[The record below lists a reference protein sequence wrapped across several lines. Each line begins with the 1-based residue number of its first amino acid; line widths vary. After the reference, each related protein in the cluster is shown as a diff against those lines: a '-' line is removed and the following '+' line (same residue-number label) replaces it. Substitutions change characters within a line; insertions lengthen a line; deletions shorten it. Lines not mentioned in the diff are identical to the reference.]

1 MPDSS
6 HDEKS
11 KKRHFQKRQIIFKH
25 LQKLKNALVQWLKTP
40 LAGQK
45 EGENQILNA
54 IKLPKIGLCSLQAQ
68 NDTLFIRLGISQK
81 YFQ

>member
-11 KKRHFQKRQIIFKH
+11 KKGRFQWHQIIFKH
-25 LQKLKNALVQWLKTP
+25 SQKIKNALVQWLKTP

-45 EGENQILNA
+45 EGENQLLSA
-54 IKLPKIGLCSLQAQ
+54 IRLPKIGLCSFQAQ
-68 NDTLFIRLGISQK
+68 NDPLFIRLGISQK